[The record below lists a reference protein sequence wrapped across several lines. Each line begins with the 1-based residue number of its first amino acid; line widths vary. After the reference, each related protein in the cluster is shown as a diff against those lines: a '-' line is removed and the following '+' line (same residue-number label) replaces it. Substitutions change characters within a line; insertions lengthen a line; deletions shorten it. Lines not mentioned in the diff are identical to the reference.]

1 MNAADQIELLLAA
14 LLLVPILLWKPWV
27 RGWGQRLAAS
37 PRLACALLAVL
48 PVALRLLLLAH
59 HPAPH
64 PIVYD
69 EFSHLLEADT
79 LRHLRLANPAH
90 ALPEFFETFFVLQE
104 PTYASIYPPGQGLV
118 LAIGWT
124 IFGHPWAGVLLAAAA
139 FSAGCYWMLRGW
151 TTPGWAMVGGLL
163 TVVEFGPL
171 NQWMND
177 YWGGMSTAAAGAAV
191 FGALPRLRAGARQRD
206 VVVMGLGL
214 GLSLITRPYESIF
227 LFLSAAVY
235 LAPAVRRGAL
245 WKSMPEL
252 AMILLAA
259 AAVLLFQNKAVTGSW
274 ASMPEM
280 LSQYQYGVPA
290 AFTWQPHV
298 TPQRALTAEQALD
311 YRMQRGFRGERPETP
326 VSFLER
332 LEFRVRYY
340 RFFFLPPLYAA
351 LAAFLSRL
359 KERRYLW
366 VAGTLAL
373 FALGVNFFPEF
384 QLHYLAPVAC
394 LFVLA
399 SVVGLE
405 TIARRWSYLARWI
418 VFLSIGQFLF
428 WYAVHAFFDGSPL
441 RQYETWDSIPHD
453 DPDRRTFVG
462 RQLDQIA
469 GKLLVFV
476 HYSPHHIFQDEWVYN
491 EADIDHARIVFARD
505 LGREDNAQLVTYY
518 PDRQVW
524 LLSPDDRPPSLV
536 PYSNSEAVP

>member
-1 MNAADQIELLLAA
+1 LSVADRIELLLAV
-14 LLLVPILLWKPWV
+14 LLLAPILLWKPWLRV
-27 RGWGQRLAAS
+27 WGQRLAGS
-37 PRLACALLAVL
+37 PRLAVALLAVL

-64 PIVYD
+64 PIIYD

-118 LAIGWT
+118 LGVGWT
-124 IFGHPWAGVLLAAAA
+124 IFGSPWAGVLLAAAA

-151 TTPGWAMVGGLL
+151 TTPGWALVGGLL
-163 TVVEFGPL
+163 AVVEFGPL

-177 YWGGMSTAAAGAAV
+177 YWGGMSTAAAGAVV
-191 FGALPRLRAGARQRD
+191 FGALPRLRVQARQRD
-206 VVVMGLGL
+206 MVALGLGL
-214 GLSLITRPYESIF
+214 ALSLITRPYESIF
-227 LFLSAAVY
+227 LFLSATVY
-235 LAPAVRRGAL
+235 LLPAARRRAF
-245 WKSMPEL
+245 WKSVPEL
-252 AMILLAA
+252 VTILLAA
-259 AAVLLFQNKAVTGSW
+259 VALLLFQNKAVTGSW
-274 ASMPEM
+274 ATMPEM

-298 TPQRALTAEQALD
+298 TPHRALTPEQALD

-326 VSFLER
+326 ARYLER

-340 RFFFLPPLYAA
+340 RFFFLPPLYLA
-351 LAAFLSRL
+351 LAAFLVRL
-359 KERRYLW
+359 KERRFLW
-366 VAGTLAL
+366 VAGTLVL
-373 FALGVNFFPEF
+373 FALGVNFFPAF
-384 QLHYLAPVAC
+384 QLHYLAPVTC
-394 LFVLA
+394 LFVLV

-418 VFLSIGQFLF
+418 VFLCVGQFLF

-441 RQYETWDSIPHD
+441 GQYETWDLVPHQD
-453 DPDRRTFVG
+453 LDRRTFIS
-462 RQLDQIA
+462 RQLDQIP

-476 HYSPHHIFQDEWVYN
+476 QYSERHIFQDEWVYN
-491 EADIDHARIVFARD
+491 AADIDHARIVFARD
-505 LGREDNAQLVTYY
+505 LGREDNAQLLAYY
-518 PDRQVW
+518 PDRQIW
-524 LLSPDDRPPSLV
+524 LLGPDDRPPSLV